1 MRISKKQLVAPKD
14 MKVTL
19 GDAWKLRD
27 EMYYEQEDDDILD
40 EIDPTRKNDTNAT
53 KYLGRDEDFNVKS
66 KLENFEKVMDKI
78 LNDKTKP
85 LDKNKGDEIPHELR
99 EELDL
104 PKSLGQ
110 NEVDYAEVRI
120 KDCEIKR
127 KRPYWS
133 GQDVLADNLNADKS
147 SWIVDFINEVRVWPK
162 GFFGIVKK
170 L

>member
-1 MRISKKQLVAPKD
+1 
-14 MKVTL
+14 
-19 GDAWKLRD
+19 
-27 EMYYEQEDDDILD
+27 MYYDEEDDDILD

-66 KLENFEKVMDKI
+66 KLENFERVIDGI

-85 LDKNKGDEIPHELR
+85 LDKNKGDEIPPELR
-99 EELDL
+99 DELDL

-120 KDCEIKR
+120 KDCNVKR

-133 GQDVLADNLNADKS
+133 G
-147 SWIVDFINEVRVWPK
+147 
-162 GFFGIVKK
+162 
-170 L
+170 